1 MTDGKASVPAGEY
14 RYTAEAFG
22 YAQATGSFTVTDAA
36 VEVPVTMTELA
47 RHKAAFLITALPQ
60 ARRRPLP

>member
-1 MTDGKASVPAGEY
+1 MTDGQGQRSGGEY

-22 YAQATGSFTVTDAA
+22 YAQATGSFTVTDTA

-47 RHKAAFLITALPQ
+47 RHKAAFSITALPR
-60 ARRRPLP
+60 A

>member
-22 YAQATGSFTVTDAA
+22 YAQATGSFTVTDTA

-47 RHKAAFLITALPQ
+47 RHKAAFSITALPR
-60 ARRRPLP
+60 A

>member
-22 YAQATGSFTVTDAA
+22 YAQATGSFTVTDTA

-47 RHKAAFLITALPQ
+47 RHKAAF
-60 ARRRPLP
+60 